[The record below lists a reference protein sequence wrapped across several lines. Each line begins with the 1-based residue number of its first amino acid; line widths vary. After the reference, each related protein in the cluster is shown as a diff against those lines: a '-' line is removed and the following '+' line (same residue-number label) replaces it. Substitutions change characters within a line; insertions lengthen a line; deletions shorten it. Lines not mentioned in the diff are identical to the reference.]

1 MRPEDCRIANRSP
14 GKGRARVTCRRA
26 GSLLPVFVFGSVF
39 AALLAVGCG
48 QSMPRAF
55 EQQARADLL
64 MHFYSWDDFTLLR
77 PEVLVQGRIRVE
89 TPEGGSTLVPHPA
102 PSSRMTFVNDLRDYA
117 GRRNLAVVVFDK
129 RLSVEPA
136 QREAAMADLENILKH
151 FGFQYISFQQDQS
164 VLIEG
169 GLPILREG

>member
-1 MRPEDCRIANRSP
+1 MTGSAVV
-14 GKGRARVTCRRA
+14 GR
-26 GSLLPVFVFGSVF
+26 VFVVAVF
-39 AALLAVGCG
+39 VVGMMSGCG

-55 EQQARADLL
+55 DQQGRADLL
-64 MHFYSWDDFTLLR
+64 LHYYSWDEFTLLR
-77 PEVLVQGRIRVE
+77 PEVLVKGRIQVE
-89 TPEGGSTLVPHPA
+89 TPEGGATMVPHPA

-151 FGFQYISFQQDQS
+151 FGFQYVSFQQDQS